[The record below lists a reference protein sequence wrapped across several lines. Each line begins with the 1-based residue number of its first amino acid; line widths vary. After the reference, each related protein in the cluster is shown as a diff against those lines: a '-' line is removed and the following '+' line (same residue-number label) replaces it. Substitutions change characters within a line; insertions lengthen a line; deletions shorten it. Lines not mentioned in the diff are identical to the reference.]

1 MRNYAESQ
9 LTQIVRGAE
18 SDYGWRVDYELVDVQ
33 ETGLDSLYTY
43 IVEVDGQY
51 AEHDAVEYFQEMYA
65 ISAVVPGHSEHSY
78 QQLEV
83 QIYGQ

>member
-1 MRNYAESQ
+1 MTYAESKMRE
-9 LTQIVRGAE
+9 IAAGARA
-18 SDYGWRVDYELVDVQ
+18 DYGWDIDYELVDVQ
-33 ETGLDSLYTY
+33 ETGIDSLYTF

-51 AEHDAVEYFQEMYA
+51 AEHDAVDYFEEMYA